1 MRMQSYLVVTPQE
14 ERAAAR
20 FTRAFVHAAYRIGP
34 ESALLRRELL
44 MQTRGG
50 LLSLSDRDAPAVED
64 PEKLAAALVRECA
77 RREYAG
83 AVLDFQA
90 PPSPDRRALAAAAAA
105 ALLRSRRLLY
115 LPESYACGVQG
126 GAAVV
131 NTAVS
136 GGSLEQRLRAAR
148 DRWGSRAALDLQR
161 LAMDFTL
168 PSLSGEGAA
177 LTVMQLADLL
187 RREAPAVFFSQDLG
201 GPLLYLRRR
210 RRGPFRPLRRRG
222 DPGLQAAPG
231 ALPGLFRRVP
241 PLSGDGGSAGAA
253 FCRAVRGR
261 PSRFPEQAAER
272 TKKAP
277 RHNDAVLP
285 FADQ

>member
-201 GPLLYLRRR
+201 ARYFTYAAGGAAHFVLYDDAETLACKLRLGRSLGFSAAFLLYPETEDLLGRL
-210 RRGPFRPLRRRG
+210 F
-222 DPGLQAAPG
+222 AAP
-231 ALPGLFRRVP
+231 
-241 PLSGDGGSAGAA
+241 
-253 FCRAVRGR
+253 
-261 PSRFPEQAAER
+261 
-272 TKKAP
+272 
-277 RHNDAVLP
+277 
-285 FADQ
+285 